1 LGRAQTLMFAVLLY
15 IFHLWRVLYAPIL
28 SKRPTGKFFLL
39 RIKATFNVAGSAK
52 GGLSKVPKEM
62 LTSNFQVRSSTMISF
77 FKKHKAIKKELE
89 KFKAEKVSLKVKLIV
104 TNIMITVIPTIII
117 VLVLTT
123 ISSNS
128 LLEKVNESNLAYVSK
143 VHEIINSQIET
154 IEKNAQQLVTDKS
167 FNAVV
172 SMKESEY
179 KDVLEMKEA
188 QDINFFDKSN
198 AIMSSNKDINNI
210 FVIRDKDI
218 LGTVPFNR
226 DSFLK
231 EFKGS
236 ELEAQVL
243 SSKSLPL
250 WYYDQFDTQDLFLM
264 RLINDMRTGKPAG
277 ILVIQVKKQMI
288 SRALD
293 NDLTSLLNLAIIDVD
308 GHIVLQPEDE
318 TFVNP
323 EFYMEEMKQ
332 ALDSKANNK
341 ESLVG
346 ALTTNLEQT
355 GENSV
360 LYGKC
365 RNNWIYVMQIPMS
378 VIMEDINTMRTI
390 AFVLTLLVTT
400 AAIIIGIIIAYTI
413 SLPIDHI
420 RKKIKMVEEGDLTA
434 VSNYVGQY
442 EIGQLS
448 SSFNHMTQNMRG
460 LLLEVEKVVGKVS
473 TSTTEINVISNSTSV
488 GSHQV
493 AKTIES
499 VTEGATEQAMEAEKA
514 ANVINELILHL
525 VQTEEHFSTVVT
537 TTSGTKQ
544 ASEEARETLTTLNK
558 TTGETISLSK
568 DIQSDIQNL
577 IISFKEISDFIA
589 LINGISEQTNL
600 LALNAAIEAARA
612 GLSGRGFSVVA
623 EEVRKLAEQTGSAA
637 KNISRI
643 IHNITSKTSMTEK
656 MLNEGALI
664 YVKQEQAVKDTERI
678 FKGIISNMDVIVG
691 EVASVHKLFDG
702 FGELQVS
709 ATDSIS
715 SIASIAEQSAAAME
729 ELLAI
734 GQEQMNT
741 TGELVNMSGDLEKAI
756 DTLKNQLQQF
766 NI

>member
-1 LGRAQTLMFAVLLY
+1 
-15 IFHLWRVLYAPIL
+15 
-28 SKRPTGKFFLL
+28 
-39 RIKATFNVAGSAK
+39 
-52 GGLSKVPKEM
+52 
-62 LTSNFQVRSSTMISF
+62 MISF
-77 FKKHKAIKKELE
+77 FKKHRAQRKKLD

-104 TNIMITVIPTIII
+104 SNVMITVIPTIII

-123 ISSNS
+123 ISSRS

-143 VHEIINSQIET
+143 VHDIINSQIET
-154 IEKNAQQLVTDKS
+154 IEKNAQQLITDKS

-179 KDVLEMKEA
+179 SDVLEMKEA

-198 AIMSSNKDINNI
+198 AIMSSNKDINSI

-231 EFKGS
+231 VFKGS

-293 NDLTSLLNLAIIDVD
+293 NDLTSLSNLAVIDVD

-323 EFYMEEMKQ
+323 EFYMEEMKL
-332 ALDSKANNK
+332 ALDNKANNK

-346 ALTTNLEQT
+346 ALTTTLEQT

-365 RNNWIYVMQIPMS
+365 RNNWIYIMQIPMS

-390 AFVLTLLVTT
+390 ALFLTLLVTT

-420 RKKIKMVEEGDLTA
+420 SKKIKMVEEGDLTA

-448 SSFNHMTQNMRG
+448 NSFNHMTQNMRG

-473 TSTTEINVISNSTSV
+473 TSTAEINVISNNTSV

-493 AKTIES
+493 ATTIES

-577 IISFKEISDFIA
+577 IISFKEISDFIT

-623 EEVRKLAEQTGSAA
+623 EEVRKLAEQTGGAA
-637 KNISRI
+637 KNIARI

-678 FKGIISNMDVIVG
+678 FNGIISNMDVIVG

-702 FGELQVS
+702 FGELQVC
-709 ATDSIS
+709 ATDSIG

-756 DTLKNQLQQF
+756 DTLKNQLKQF
-766 NI
+766 TI